1 MGGSGPPWVALGVDG
16 SPVYCYASSATA
28 LANACAGAGASYAC
42 GLPGPRHG
50 QSALTLAFGGRDLL
64 LLFGGEMT
72 DLSASSALL
81 SAGLH
86 IGSFAAG
93 GSVTW
98 ARLRTGYTSGGVAT
112 ECPTASASGAAS
124 PAGCPVS
131 RRDAAA
137 VLMDNSAGRSG
148 RLLVFGGLTYCDST
162 QVLTAP
168 CRASMLT
175 YVML

>member
-1 MGGSGPPWVALGVDG
+1 MRGVCQLQAGSTGPPWIAVGADG
-16 SPVYCYASSATA
+16 GPSYCYASSGTA
-28 LANACAGAGASYAC
+28 LAVACAGAGAGFVC

-72 DLSASSALL
+72 DLGASSALL

-86 IGSFAAG
+86 VGSFAAA

-98 ARLRTGYTSGGVAT
+98 VRLRAGYTSGGVAT
-112 ECPTASASGAAS
+112 ECPTASATGAVS

-162 QVLTAP
+162 QVPVA
-168 CRASMLT
+168 A
-175 YVML
+175 